1 MKQSEKNNSPFTT
14 SPLTNDISFG
24 SGKAQPADGLG
35 KSAPAQTNDL
45 AQRFAPAAGS
55 WECTSCMLNNKE
67 SATKCVA
74 CETAKPTAGK
84 TGNSGTDK
92 QEIDLKAKFAAPK
105 DSWECQTCMIRNKNE
120 LTKCVACE
128 TMRPGTSSNE
138 DLKLK
143 FAAPSGSW
151 ECPTCMLQN
160 KAADLKCVACQEN
173 KLGSSSNDSL
183 KLKFA
188 APSGSWE
195 CPTCMIQNKS
205 GDLCVACQTSKP
217 AAENAGELSY
227 FGLVT
232 FSKVLDNHCKLFLD
246 NADLHD
252 TLKCLIYCTLFS
264 GQSQSGFTFNAT
276 NANSSGFTFGGNS
289 VSQSNTTSGFTFGN
303 SDSKQTTDTPKI
315 SKFTF
320 GQSSSE
326 SKKPN
331 FTFGNDAANTT
342 AASTAASGDT
352 KSTSGFTFGGGSREK
367 AAAVPAFTFGASS
380 NKEENK
386 PQFSFGAGK
395 TESKPSQSGSLQT
408 VDNNQKASEK
418 LSTARKYNEVV
429 ILIYT
434 ARNAQV
440 AKSLLK
446 SGSRFVVNKP
456 ISVCFRMSCDSLLK
470 TSLLQLHNRVVACC
484 FNKL

>member
-45 AQRFAPAAGS
+45 ASGFSPAAGS
-55 WECTSCMLNNKE
+55 WERTKE

-74 CETAKPTAGK
+74 YETAKPTAGK
-84 TGNSGTDK
+84 TGNTGTDK

-128 TMRPGTSSNE
+128 TMRPETSSNE

-143 FAAPSGSW
+143 FAGPSGSW

-160 KAADLKCVACQEN
+160 EAADLKCVACQEN
-173 KLGSSSNDSL
+173 KPGSSSNDSL

-188 APSGSWE
+188 SPSGSWE

-205 GDLCVACQTSKP
+205 GDLKCVACKTSKP
-217 AAENAGELSY
+217 AAENAGELSC
-227 FGLVT
+227 FDLVIL
-232 FSKVLDNHCKLFLD
+232 FKVLDNHFLD

-252 TLKCLIYCTLFS
+252 TLKCIIYCTLFS
-264 GQSQSGFTFNAT
+264 GQSQSGFTFNKT
-276 NANSSGFTFGGNS
+276 SKNSSGFTFGGNS
-289 VSQSNTTSGFTFGN
+289 ASQSNTTSGFTFGN
-303 SDSKQTTDTPKI
+303 SDSKQTTDTPKT
-315 SKFTF
+315 STFTF

-331 FTFGNDAANTT
+331 FTFGDNAPDTT

-352 KSTSGFTFGGGSREK
+352 KSTSRFTFGGGSREK
-367 AAAVPAFTFGASS
+367 AAAVPAFTFGVSS

-386 PQFSFGAGK
+386 PQFSFGAEK
-395 TESKPSQSGSLQT
+395 TESKPSESGSLQA
-408 VDNNQKASEK
+408 VDNNQKTSEK
-418 LSTARKYNEVV
+418 LSAARKYNEVV

-440 AKSLLK
+440 ANSLLK
-446 SGSRFVVNKP
+446 SRNRFVINKP
-456 ISVCFRMSCDSLLK
+456 ISVCFRTPCDSLLK
-470 TSLLQLHNRVVACC
+470 TSLLQLHNRVVASC